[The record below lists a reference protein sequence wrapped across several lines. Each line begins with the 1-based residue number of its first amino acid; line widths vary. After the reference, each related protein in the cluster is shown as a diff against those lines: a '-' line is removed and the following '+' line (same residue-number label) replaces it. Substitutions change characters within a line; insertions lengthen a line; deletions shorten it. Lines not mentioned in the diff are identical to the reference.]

1 MKSEKFL
8 FLIWNVPSWNIENCW
23 NFSPTCLI
31 LRDISIHFCKNGSRT
46 PCMWYCR
53 EFLAFTLVFYCSFLK
68 QLSSVF
74 IKTILIAKVEWKC
87 SKRKFFPLLSNFFFL
102 RVPLMKKFC
111 KTPFFSLFSKRRI
124 KSVFHADLSTLK
136 FFSTKSHF
144 LSELMPR

>member
-1 MKSEKFL
+1 MFVTFITIILFFRWHFL
-8 FLIWNVPSWNIENCW
+8 KLDPYRD
-23 NFSPTCLI
+23 TRAYI
-31 LRDISIHFCKNGSRT
+31 LD
-46 PCMWYCR
+46 PCIQ
-53 EFLAFTLVFYCSFLK
+53 EFYCSFLK

-136 FFSTKSHF
+136 FFPQNPTFCQNWCLVDSWS
-144 LSELMPR
+144 LLGLC